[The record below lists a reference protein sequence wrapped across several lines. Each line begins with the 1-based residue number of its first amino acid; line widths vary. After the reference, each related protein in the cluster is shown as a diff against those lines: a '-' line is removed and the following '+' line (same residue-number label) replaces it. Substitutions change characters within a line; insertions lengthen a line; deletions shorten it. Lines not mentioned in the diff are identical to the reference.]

1 MRVENYKMKG
11 VFCLAKKEKM
21 QIDFV
26 GMNADNVTGSMTW
39 LHDKNLSILIE
50 CGLYQSNDIVGDY
63 KVNNRKLP
71 FSPKKIDFIILGH
84 VHADHSMLIPRL
96 YAEGC
101 KARIIMPS
109 GTKGF
114 YKLMGQ
120 DSSYIVERDC
130 ISLENKYKKPFHR
143 MYNESDV
150 FESMKYIEEYDMG
163 EKITLS
169 DRLTIRYTPSGHII
183 NAAQIEIWVTN
194 ETHNR
199 TSKILYTSDLGN
211 IRIPKYY
218 SSTFEPVDKANI
230 VIGECTY
237 NQPNRE
243 VKAETRIKDLIKMRE
258 IIKNSE
264 GIVEIPIFTLD
275 RCPNILT
282 LLYDIFG
289 SDSTFTTDVVV
300 DSPLA
305 VKMLREYSEV
315 LDNASAN
322 KLYDVLNW
330 KNVRLISESE
340 SSKSYMMTCKKA
352 VVLTAAGMLSKG
364 RSRTWLKKIIEG
376 SENTVLFV
384 GYASENTLAAAIKAG
399 KNNKSKIKIDN
410 VVYRNRCK
418 IVDLKSF
425 TSHMQYSDLINYYSS
440 ISADKICLVHGE
452 QNGKIEFCKDVQ
464 KEIERKGGRA
474 RVICVNRY
482 MSLNL

>member
-1 MRVENYKMKG
+1 MCLSKRDKIKVE
-11 VFCLAKKEKM
+11 F
-21 QIDFV
+21 I
-26 GMNADNVTGSMTW
+26 GMNADNVTGSMT
-39 LHDKNLSILIE
+39 LIQDKGLSILLE
-50 CGLYQSNDIVGDY
+50 CGLFQSNDIVGDY
-63 KVNNRKLP
+63 KVNNRNLN

-101 KARIIMPS
+101 KARIIVPT

-120 DSSYIVERDC
+120 DSAYIIERDC
-130 ISLENKYKKPFHR
+130 LSLEKKYKKSFHR
-143 MYNESDV
+143 MYTESDV

-163 EKITLS
+163 EKIELS
-169 DRLTIRYTPSGHII
+169 DRLTIRFTPSGHIVS
-183 NAAQIEIWVTN
+183 AAQIELWVSN
-194 ETHNR
+194 EVKNK

-218 SSTFEPVDKANI
+218 SSKFERVDKANI

-237 NQPNRE
+237 NDKKRE
-243 VKAETRIKDLIKMRE
+243 VKAITRAKDINKMKE

-282 LLYDIFG
+282 ILYDIFG
-289 SDSTFTTDVVV
+289 NDPDFKTEVVV

-305 VKMLREYSEV
+305 VKMLKEYCDI
-315 LDNASAN
+315 LDDEEAR
-322 KLYDVLNW
+322 KLYDVLSW
-330 KNVRLISESE
+330 KNVRLISES
-340 SSKSYMMTCKKA
+340 STSKSYMLTCKKA

-364 RSRTWLKKIIEG
+364 RSRLWLKKIIED
-376 SENTVLFV
+376 ENNTILFV
-384 GYASENTLAAAIKAG
+384 GYASENTLAAAIKKA
-399 KNNKSKIKIDN
+399 KNSKSKIKIDD
-410 VVYRNRCK
+410 VEYKNRCK

-425 TSHMQYSDLINYYSS
+425 TSHMQYADLIDYYSS

-452 QNGKIEFCKDVQ
+452 QNGKLEFCKELQ
-464 KEIERKGGRA
+464 EEIERRGNRA
-474 RVICVNRY
+474 KVVCVNRY